1 MIRTRALAVTSV
13 LLVFVIG
20 AVARP
25 QPPSQ
30 PPPVGAGQPLN
41 LKGLG
46 KPPEQTPQ
54 GVAAWWDDRLLA
66 DLEELKEEV
75 RASKL
80 AAPARKALNDQIDAT
95 FERAIAFDKVLAQ
108 NKREAW
114 YRASGEL
121 ETAVAELTKAIATHA
136 KTELEI
142 LSALDRVEYA
152 GQQLSVGVTLGE
164 TNPDHL
170 RHVIVRLATAQE
182 EQGQRLAFMVTGLGA
197 PGKLLLR
204 EVQQFIQASQGLTR
218 EATGKANIEKLRKEF
233 APVAKEWFD
242 VSVSIAKTPGLP
254 PIMRFQTTRIDGLHR
269 QLAALLGVNLP
280 PNPGPPVKPEK
291 VSALAVGADAG
302 MGPRVVVYSDDK
314 GTVAHSFYAYNRD
327 LHKGGVRV
335 AVADLNGD
343 GLPEIITV
351 NGGQGHAR
359 IKVFDGRDTNP
370 ILVFDGF
377 DQKVTQWGYF
387 VAATDLTKDGRAL
400 VAIAPDVG
408 GPPSVEVYDLAQGK
422 LVVTLQPF
430 PRNFDGGVRLAWGDV
445 NGDGIPDLITA
456 TGPGQIPSTVKIFD
470 GTNFTRVL
478 GEFLGVDEKYK
489 GGLWVA
495 AADLTKSNR
504 AEIVVGLDAGHRP
517 LVRVFDGTKG
527 KFIAEF
533 EPYANTFRGG
543 VRVAIGDPDDGA
555 KLKIICAPGAGG
567 QNLPIKLLRLD
578 GKTHAELNPFP
589 GANKGMFVGSR

>member
-1 MIRTRALAVTSV
+1 MIRTRVLAITSALLA
-13 LLVFVIG
+13 FAIG
-20 AVARP
+20 AIAQP
-25 QPPSQ
+25 QPPV
-30 PPPVGAGQPLN
+30 PPPVGWGQPLN

-66 DLEELKEEV
+66 DLEELKDEV

-80 AAPARKALNDQIDAT
+80 APTARKALNDQIDVV
-95 FERAIAFDKVLAQ
+95 FEKAITLDKVLAQ
-108 NKREAW
+108 NKRDAW
-114 YRASGEL
+114 YRASAEV
-121 ETAVAELTKAIATHA
+121 ETAVAELAKAVASQA

-152 GQQLSVGVTLGE
+152 GQQLSVGVTIGE

-170 RHVIVRLATAQE
+170 RRVISRLAGAQE
-182 EQGQRLAFMVTGLGA
+182 EQGQRLAFMVTGLGTA
-197 PGKLLLR
+197 GKVLLGA
-204 EVQQFIQASQGLTR
+204 VQQFNQASQLFTR
-218 EATGKANIEKLRKEF
+218 EATGKSNIEKLRKEF

-242 VSVSIAKTPGLP
+242 VSVAIAKTPNMP
-254 PIMRFQTTRIDGLHR
+254 PIIRFQTTRIDGLHR
-269 QLAALLGVNLP
+269 QLAALMGVNLP
-280 PNPGPPVKPEK
+280 PNPGLPMKPEK
-291 VSALAVGADAG
+291 VSVMAVGSDSG

-314 GTVAHSFYAYNRD
+314 GTVAHSFFAYNRD
-327 LHKGGVRV
+327 LHKSGVRI

-343 GLPEIITV
+343 GLPEVITV

-377 DQKVTQWGYF
+377 DQKVTPWGYF
-387 VAATDLTKDGRAL
+387 VAAADLTKDGRAL

-422 LVVTLQPF
+422 LLVTIQPF

-533 EPYANTFRGG
+533 EPFPNNFRGG
-543 VRVAIGDPDDGA
+543 VRVALGDPDDGTR
-555 KLKIICAPGAGG
+555 LKIICAPGPGG